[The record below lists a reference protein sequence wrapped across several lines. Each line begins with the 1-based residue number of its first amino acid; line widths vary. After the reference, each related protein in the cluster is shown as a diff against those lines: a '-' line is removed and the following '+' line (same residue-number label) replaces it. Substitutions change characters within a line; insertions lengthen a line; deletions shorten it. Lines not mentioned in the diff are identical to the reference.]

1 MLKLKKIGIILLLM
15 MMSLLVVACGEDKS
29 EGEKTTNE
37 VVKDEIVYAN
47 FRDIRDLNPH
57 NYAGELYAQNILY
70 EGLVKISP
78 KGEIVPS
85 LAESWKISEDGKE
98 YTFHLR
104 KGVLFSDGEKFDANA
119 VKANFDAIMD
129 NKDRH
134 GWLESVRLF
143 NKFEVVDENTFKI
156 YLNEPYFPMM
166 IELGVIR
173 PFRFVSPKAFKN
185 GTTKDGVNE
194 YIGTG
199 PYVLKQNTVDQ
210 EAIFEVNEKYW
221 GEKPKVKII
230 RVKVIPDGQ
239 TRALALEKGEID
251 LLFGK
256 NMIDTETMEK
266 FSTMK
271 GFETKMSEPLSTRM
285 MIVNTTKGALQ
296 DKNVRKAIQ
305 HVLDKKAISESIFG
319 GSELPAD
326 YLLAKTV
333 KYTDVDTVVYDY
345 SLEEAGKLLDEA
357 GWKLDANGKR
367 MKDGKP
373 LTIKLNYNNSSV
385 SEKSISEYFQQQLA
399 KIGVDLVIN
408 GEEEQSYRDDMKAGN
423 FEISFNISWGTPY
436 DPQSF
441 FGGMRMP
448 AVYGDYAAQEG
459 LADKETIRNDIYEGL
474 ITTSEEKR
482 QELFAD
488 VLKKLA
494 DEAVSSLDISTQV
507 EILNLLQELKKSY
520 SLSYI
525 FVTHDLLILTYIC
538 DSVIF
543 FKEGRIVEKVD
554 RLEKLCEV
562 KDDYSKALLDAVI
575 EF

>member
-1 MLKLKKIGIILLLM
+1 MLKLKKIGITLLLM
-15 MMSLLVVACGEDKS
+15 MMSLLVVACGGNKS
-29 EGEKTTNE
+29 EGEKATAE
-37 VVKDEIVYAN
+37 VKDEIVYAN

-85 LAESWKISEDGKE
+85 LAESWEISEDGKE

-104 KGVLFSDGEKFDANA
+104 KGVVFSDGEKFDANA

-134 GWLESVRLF
+134 SWLESVRLF

-210 EAIFEVNEKYW
+210 EAIFKVNEKYW
-221 GEKPKVKII
+221 GEKPKVKTI

-256 NMIDTETMEK
+256 NMIDAETMEK

-333 KYTDVDTVVYDY
+333 KYADVDTVVYDY

-357 GWKLDANGKR
+357 SWKLDANGKR

-436 DPQSF
+436 NPQSF

-459 LADKETIRNDIYEGL
+459 LTDKETIRNDIYEGL
-474 ITTSEEKR
+474 ITISEEKR

>member
-1 MLKLKKIGIILLLM
+1 
-15 MMSLLVVACGEDKS
+15 
-29 EGEKTTNE
+29 
-37 VVKDEIVYAN
+37 
-47 FRDIRDLNPH
+47 
-57 NYAGELYAQNILY
+57 
-70 EGLVKISP
+70 
-78 KGEIVPS
+78 
-85 LAESWKISEDGKE
+85 
-98 YTFHLR
+98 
-104 KGVLFSDGEKFDANA
+104 
-119 VKANFDAIMD
+119 
-129 NKDRH
+129 
-134 GWLESVRLF
+134 
-143 NKFEVVDENTFKI
+143 
-156 YLNEPYFPMM
+156 
-166 IELGVIR
+166 
-173 PFRFVSPKAFKN
+173 
-185 GTTKDGVNE
+185 
-194 YIGTG
+194 
-199 PYVLKQNTVDQ
+199 
-210 EAIFEVNEKYW
+210 
-221 GEKPKVKII
+221 
-230 RVKVIPDGQ
+230 
-239 TRALALEKGEID
+239 
-251 LLFGK
+251 
-256 NMIDTETMEK
+256 MIDAETMEK

-333 KYTDVDTVVYDY
+333 KYADVDTVVYDY
-345 SLEEAGKLLDEA
+345 SLEEAGKLLDEV

-423 FEISFNISWGTPY
+423 FEISFNISWGAPY

-459 LADKETIRNDIYEGL
+459 LADKETIRNNIYEGL

-525 FVTHDLLILTYIC
+525 FVTHDLLTLTYIY

-554 RLEKLCEV
+554 SLEKLCEV

>member
-15 MMSLLVVACGEDKS
+15 MMSLLVVACGGDKS
-29 EGEKTTNE
+29 EGEKTANE

-85 LAESWKISEDGKE
+85 LAESWEISEDGKE

-134 GWLESVRLF
+134 GWLEGVRLF

-221 GEKPKVKII
+221 GEKSKVKII

-256 NMIDTETMEK
+256 NMIDAETMEK

-305 HVLDKKAISESIFG
+305 HVLDKKAISESIFS

-333 KYTDVDTVVYDY
+333 KYADVDTVVYDY

-423 FEISFNISWGTPY
+423 FEISFNISWGAPY

-459 LADKETIRNDIYEGL
+459 LADKETIRNNIYEGL

>member
-1 MLKLKKIGIILLLM
+1 MLKLKKIGITLLLM
-15 MMSLLVVACGEDKS
+15 MMSLLVVACGGDKS
-29 EGEKTTNE
+29 EGEKTANE

-85 LAESWKISEDGKE
+85 LVESWEISEDGKE

-221 GEKPKVKII
+221 GEKSKVKII

-256 NMIDTETMEK
+256 NMIDAETMEK

-441 FGGMRMP
+441 FGG
-448 AVYGDYAAQEG
+448 DYAAQEG

>member
-1 MLKLKKIGIILLLM
+1 MLKLKKIGITLLLM
-15 MMSLLVVACGEDKS
+15 MMSLLVVACGGDKS

-78 KGEIVPS
+78 KGEILPS
-85 LAESWKISEDGKE
+85 LAESWEISEDGKE

-221 GEKPKVKII
+221 GEKPKVKTI

-256 NMIDTETMEK
+256 NMIDAETMEK

-333 KYTDVDTVVYDY
+333 KYADVDTVVYDY

-385 SEKSISEYFQQQLA
+385 SEKSISECFQQQLA

-525 FVTHDLLILTYIC
+525 FVTHDLLTLTYIC

-554 RLEKLCEV
+554 SLEKLCEV

>member
-1 MLKLKKIGIILLLM
+1 M
-15 MMSLLVVACGEDKS
+15 MMSLLVVACGGDKS
-29 EGEKTTNE
+29 EGEKTANE

-85 LAESWKISEDGKE
+85 LAENWEISEDGKE

-210 EAIFEVNEKYW
+210 EAIFKVNEKYW

-256 NMIDTETMEK
+256 NMIDAETMEK

-333 KYTDVDTVVYDY
+333 KYADVDTVVYDY

-357 GWKLDANGKR
+357 GWKLDAN
-367 MKDGKP
+367 GKP

>member
-1 MLKLKKIGIILLLM
+1 
-15 MMSLLVVACGEDKS
+15 
-29 EGEKTTNE
+29 
-37 VVKDEIVYAN
+37 
-47 FRDIRDLNPH
+47 
-57 NYAGELYAQNILY
+57 
-70 EGLVKISP
+70 
-78 KGEIVPS
+78 
-85 LAESWKISEDGKE
+85 
-98 YTFHLR
+98 
-104 KGVLFSDGEKFDANA
+104 
-119 VKANFDAIMD
+119 
-129 NKDRH
+129 
-134 GWLESVRLF
+134 
-143 NKFEVVDENTFKI
+143 
-156 YLNEPYFPMM
+156 
-166 IELGVIR
+166 
-173 PFRFVSPKAFKN
+173 
-185 GTTKDGVNE
+185 
-194 YIGTG
+194 
-199 PYVLKQNTVDQ
+199 
-210 EAIFEVNEKYW
+210 
-221 GEKPKVKII
+221 
-230 RVKVIPDGQ
+230 
-239 TRALALEKGEID
+239 
-251 LLFGK
+251 
-256 NMIDTETMEK
+256 MIDAETMEK

-333 KYTDVDTVVYDY
+333 KYADVDTVVYDY

-357 GWKLDANGKR
+357 GWKLDAN
-367 MKDGKP
+367 GKP

-423 FEISFNISWGTPY
+423 FEISFNISWGAPY

-459 LADKETIRNDIYEGL
+459 LADKETIRNNIYEGL

>member
-1 MLKLKKIGIILLLM
+1 M
-15 MMSLLVVACGEDKS
+15 MISLLVVVCGGDKS
-29 EGEKTTNE
+29 EGEKTANE

-85 LAESWKISEDGKE
+85 LAESWEISEDGKE

-134 GWLESVRLF
+134 GWLEGVRLF

-221 GEKPKVKII
+221 GEKSKVKII

-256 NMIDTETMEK
+256 NMIDAETMEK

-305 HVLDKKAISESIFG
+305 HVLDKKAISESIFS

-333 KYTDVDTVVYDY
+333 KYADVDTVVYDY

-423 FEISFNISWGTPY
+423 FEISFNISWGAPY

-459 LADKETIRNDIYEGL
+459 LADKETIRNNIYEGL

>member
-1 MLKLKKIGIILLLM
+1 MLKLKKIGITLLLM
-15 MMSLLVVACGEDKS
+15 MMSLLVVACGGNKS
-29 EGEKTTNE
+29 EGEKTANE

-85 LAESWKISEDGKE
+85 LAESWEISEDGKE

-104 KGVLFSDGEKFDANA
+104 KGVVFSDGEKFDANA
-119 VKANFDAIMD
+119 VKVNFDVIMD

-210 EAIFEVNEKYW
+210 EAIFKVNEKYW
-221 GEKPKVKII
+221 GEKPKVKTI

-256 NMIDTETMEK
+256 NMIDAETMEK

-333 KYTDVDTVVYDY
+333 KYADVDTVVYDY

-357 GWKLDANGKR
+357 SWKLDANGKR

-525 FVTHDLLILTYIC
+525 FVTHDLLTLTYIY

-554 RLEKLCEV
+554 SLEKLCEV

>member
-1 MLKLKKIGIILLLM
+1 MLKLKKIGITLLLM
-15 MMSLLVVACGEDKS
+15 MMSLLVVACGGDKS
-29 EGEKTTNE
+29 EGEKTANE

-256 NMIDTETMEK
+256 NMIDAETMEK

-357 GWKLDANGKR
+357 GWKLDAN
-367 MKDGKP
+367 GKP

>member
-1 MLKLKKIGIILLLM
+1 MLKLKKIGITLLLM
-15 MMSLLVVACGEDKS
+15 MLSLLVVACGGNKS

-70 EGLVKISP
+70 EGLVKINP
-78 KGEIVPS
+78 KGEIIPS
-85 LAESWKISEDGKE
+85 LAESWEISEDGKE

-104 KGVLFSDGEKFDANA
+104 KGVVFSDGEKFDANA

-221 GEKPKVKII
+221 GEKPKVKTI

-256 NMIDTETMEK
+256 NMIDAETMEK

-333 KYTDVDTVVYDY
+333 KYADVDTVVYDY

-494 DEAVSSLDISTQV
+494 DEAVYIPLTYERNRAIYKS
-507 EILNLLQELKKSY
+507 ELK
-520 SLSYI
+520 
-525 FVTHDLLILTYIC
+525 
-538 DSVIF
+538 
-543 FKEGRIVEKVD
+543 GVD
-554 RLEKLCEV
+554 FEISAYEV
-562 KDDYSKALLDAVI
+562 PFYNMYY
-575 EF
+575 

>member
-1 MLKLKKIGIILLLM
+1 
-15 MMSLLVVACGEDKS
+15 
-29 EGEKTTNE
+29 
-37 VVKDEIVYAN
+37 
-47 FRDIRDLNPH
+47 
-57 NYAGELYAQNILY
+57 
-70 EGLVKISP
+70 
-78 KGEIVPS
+78 
-85 LAESWKISEDGKE
+85 
-98 YTFHLR
+98 
-104 KGVLFSDGEKFDANA
+104 
-119 VKANFDAIMD
+119 
-129 NKDRH
+129 
-134 GWLESVRLF
+134 
-143 NKFEVVDENTFKI
+143 
-156 YLNEPYFPMM
+156 
-166 IELGVIR
+166 
-173 PFRFVSPKAFKN
+173 
-185 GTTKDGVNE
+185 
-194 YIGTG
+194 
-199 PYVLKQNTVDQ
+199 
-210 EAIFEVNEKYW
+210 
-221 GEKPKVKII
+221 
-230 RVKVIPDGQ
+230 
-239 TRALALEKGEID
+239 
-251 LLFGK
+251 
-256 NMIDTETMEK
+256 MIDAETMEK

-333 KYTDVDTVVYDY
+333 KYADVDTVVYDY

-367 MKDGKP
+367 MKDGKR

-423 FEISFNISWGTPY
+423 FEISFNISWGAPY

-459 LADKETIRNDIYEGL
+459 LADKETIRNNIYEGL

>member
-1 MLKLKKIGIILLLM
+1 MLKLKKIGITLLLM
-15 MMSLLVVACGEDKS
+15 MMSLLVVACGGDKS

-70 EGLVKISP
+70 EGLVKINP

-85 LAESWKISEDGKE
+85 LAESWEISEDGKE

-104 KGVLFSDGEKFDANA
+104 KGVVFSDGEKFDANA

-221 GEKPKVKII
+221 GEKPKVKTI

-256 NMIDTETMEK
+256 NMIDAETMEK

-271 GFETKMSEPLSTRM
+271 SFETKMSEPLSTRM

-333 KYTDVDTVVYDY
+333 KYADVDTVVYDY

-385 SEKSISEYFQQQLA
+385 SEKAISEYFQQQLA

-494 DEAVSSLDISTQV
+494 DEAVYIPLTYERNRAIYKS
-507 EILNLLQELKKSY
+507 ELK
-520 SLSYI
+520 
-525 FVTHDLLILTYIC
+525 
-538 DSVIF
+538 
-543 FKEGRIVEKVD
+543 GVD
-554 RLEKLCEV
+554 FEISAYEV
-562 KDDYSKALLDAVI
+562 PFYNMYY
-575 EF
+575 

>member
-1 MLKLKKIGIILLLM
+1 MLKLKKIGITLLLM
-15 MMSLLVVACGEDKS
+15 MLSLLVVACGGNKS

-70 EGLVKISP
+70 EGLVKINP

-85 LAESWKISEDGKE
+85 LAESWEISEDGKE

-104 KGVLFSDGEKFDANA
+104 KGVVFSDGEKFDANA

-221 GEKPKVKII
+221 GEKPKVKTI
-230 RVKVIPDGQ
+230 RVKVIPDAQ

-256 NMIDTETMEK
+256 NMIDAETMEK

-333 KYTDVDTVVYDY
+333 KYADVDTVVYDY

-494 DEAVSSLDISTQV
+494 DEAVYIPLTYERNRAIYKS
-507 EILNLLQELKKSY
+507 ELKGVDFEISAYEVPFYK
-520 SLSYI
+520 YI
-525 FVTHDLLILTYIC
+525 LLRI
-538 DSVIF
+538 D
-543 FKEGRIVEKVD
+543 FKTMKEESSNFLK
-554 RLEKLCEV
+554 
-562 KDDYSKALLDAVI
+562 
-575 EF
+575 

>member
-1 MLKLKKIGIILLLM
+1 MLKLKKIGITLLLM
-15 MMSLLVVACGEDKS
+15 MMSLLVVACGGDKS
-29 EGEKTTNE
+29 EGEKTANE

-47 FRDIRDLNPH
+47 FRDIRDLNPY

-256 NMIDTETMEK
+256 NMIDAETMEK

-357 GWKLDANGKR
+357 GWKLDAN
-367 MKDGKP
+367 GKP

-482 QELFAD
+482 
-488 VLKKLA
+488 
-494 DEAVSSLDISTQV
+494 
-507 EILNLLQELKKSY
+507 
-520 SLSYI
+520 
-525 FVTHDLLILTYIC
+525 
-538 DSVIF
+538 
-543 FKEGRIVEKVD
+543 
-554 RLEKLCEV
+554 
-562 KDDYSKALLDAVI
+562 
-575 EF
+575 

>member
-1 MLKLKKIGIILLLM
+1 
-15 MMSLLVVACGEDKS
+15 
-29 EGEKTTNE
+29 
-37 VVKDEIVYAN
+37 
-47 FRDIRDLNPH
+47 
-57 NYAGELYAQNILY
+57 
-70 EGLVKISP
+70 
-78 KGEIVPS
+78 
-85 LAESWKISEDGKE
+85 
-98 YTFHLR
+98 
-104 KGVLFSDGEKFDANA
+104 
-119 VKANFDAIMD
+119 
-129 NKDRH
+129 
-134 GWLESVRLF
+134 
-143 NKFEVVDENTFKI
+143 
-156 YLNEPYFPMM
+156 
-166 IELGVIR
+166 
-173 PFRFVSPKAFKN
+173 
-185 GTTKDGVNE
+185 
-194 YIGTG
+194 
-199 PYVLKQNTVDQ
+199 
-210 EAIFEVNEKYW
+210 
-221 GEKPKVKII
+221 
-230 RVKVIPDGQ
+230 
-239 TRALALEKGEID
+239 
-251 LLFGK
+251 
-256 NMIDTETMEK
+256 MIDAETMEK

-357 GWKLDANGKR
+357 GWKLDAN
-367 MKDGKP
+367 GKP

-554 RLEKLCEV
+554 SLEKLCEV

>member
-1 MLKLKKIGIILLLM
+1 M
-15 MMSLLVVACGEDKS
+15 MMSLLVVACGGDKS
-29 EGEKTTNE
+29 EGEKTANE

-85 LAESWKISEDGKE
+85 LAESWEISEDGKE

-104 KGVLFSDGEKFDANA
+104 KGVVFSDGEKFDANA

-134 GWLESVRLF
+134 SWLESVRLF

-221 GEKPKVKII
+221 GEKSKVKII

-256 NMIDTETMEK
+256 NMIDAETMEK

-357 GWKLDANGKR
+357 SCKLDANGKR

>member
-1 MLKLKKIGIILLLM
+1 MLKLKKIGIALLLM
-15 MMSLLVVACGEDKS
+15 MMSLLVVACGGDKS

-70 EGLVKISP
+70 EGLVKINP
-78 KGEIVPS
+78 KGEIIPS
-85 LAESWKISEDGKE
+85 LAESWEISEDGKE

-104 KGVLFSDGEKFDANA
+104 KGVVFSDVEKFDANA

-221 GEKPKVKII
+221 GEKPKVKTI

-256 NMIDTETMEK
+256 NMIDAETMEK

-333 KYTDVDTVVYDY
+333 KYADVDTVVYDY